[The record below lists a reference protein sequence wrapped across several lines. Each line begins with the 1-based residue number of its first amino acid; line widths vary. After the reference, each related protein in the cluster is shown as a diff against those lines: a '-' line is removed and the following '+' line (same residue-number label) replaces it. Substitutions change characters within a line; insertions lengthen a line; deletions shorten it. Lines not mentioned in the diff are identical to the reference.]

1 MWVLHLYL
9 SERRKDM
16 NKYDTKAIAK
26 AVIKGIGAVGAVKIV
41 HNLTPYEGVFGTIA
55 CGTFTF
61 FAAMA
66 AQDMIESQLLKCEA
80 VLHNMSNGAD
90 FVVF

>member
-1 MWVLHLYL
+1 
-9 SERRKDM
+9 M
-16 NKYDTKAIAK
+16 NKYDTKVIAK
-26 AVIKGIGAVGAVKIV
+26 TLIKGVGAIGAVKIV

-66 AQDMIESQLLKCEA
+66 AQDMIEDQLLKCEKI
-80 VLHNMSNGAD
+80 LQNMGNGTD

>member
-1 MWVLHLYL
+1 
-9 SERRKDM
+9 M
-16 NKYDTKAIAK
+16 NKYDTKVIVK
-26 AVIKGIGAVGAVKIV
+26 TLIKGAGAIGAAKIV

-66 AQDMIESQLLKCEA
+66 AQDMIEDQLLKCEKI
-80 VLHNMSNGAD
+80 LQNMGNGTD